1 MISYLEGKLISKTE
15 KYIVLLI
22 NGVGYKV
29 FMPIESIKKIQ
40 QPDGV
45 VKVFTY
51 LNVREDALDIY
62 GFLNEMEKE
71 LFELFITVSGVGPKV
86 ALTVV
91 SLGKPEELAG
101 AILKEDVGF
110 LTSVAGI
117 GTKIAKKII
126 VELKD
131 KVIGLSFGASE
142 SGYFSSDT
150 EAVEALSALGW
161 SRRDIREALN
171 RVSPEIK
178 EPEARVKE
186 ALKMLGKS

>member
-1 MISYLEGKLISKTE
+1 MIAYLEGTIISKTE
-15 KYIVLLI
+15 KHIILLV

-29 FMPIESIKKIQ
+29 FVPSDSIQKIQ
-40 QPDGV
+40 QQNDT

-62 GFLNEMEKE
+62 GFLTEMEKE
-71 LFELFITVSGVGPKV
+71 LFELLITVSGVGPKV

-101 AILKEDVGF
+101 AILKEDISF

-142 SGYFSSDT
+142 SGYISSDT
-150 EAVEALSALGW
+150 EAVEALSSLGW
-161 SRRDIREALN
+161 NRKDIREALN
-171 RVSPEIK
+171 RVSPDIT
-178 EPEARVKE
+178 EPEARIRE
-186 ALKMLGKS
+186 ALKMLGK